1 MSIKLIIGQRCF
13 FRHAFKPL
21 FFAQIEMLAWFSIV
35 FRRRAWNK
43 VSDLEL
49 YNAVKILE
57 RRTNMKQVKLDKR
70 VGQID

>member
-1 MSIKLIIGQRCF
+1 
-13 FRHAFKPL
+13 
-21 FFAQIEMLAWFSIV
+21 MLAWFSIV

-43 VSDLEL
+43 VFDLEL